1 MLLHQK
7 LIHPD
12 INGIVGA
19 AGHHSKILIADGNYP
34 ASSTLGPNA
43 ELVSLNLMPGV
54 VTCGQVLEALL
65 SAVPIETAN
74 TMGIPEGDPYEKY
87 GPPPVWAEY
96 EKLIGD
102 AGLDMKLEPIPKWD
116 FYEAVRGSDLVLTIQ
131 TADQALW
138 ANLLLTVGVRTPDQ

>member
-12 INGIVGA
+12 INGIIGA

-43 ELVSLNLMPGV
+43 SLVSLNLMPGV
-54 VTCGQVLEALL
+54 VTCSQVFEALI
-65 SAVPIETAN
+65 SAMPIESAN
-74 TMGIPEGDPYEKY
+74 TMGIPDDDPYAKF

-96 EKLIGD
+96 ENLIKDEKLD
-102 AGLDMKLEPIPKWD
+102 VKLEPIPKWD
-116 FYEAVRGSDLVLTIQ
+116 FYDAVRSPDLVLTIQ

>member
-7 LIHPD
+7 LIHPV

-54 VTCGQVLEALL
+54 VTCSQVLEALL

-74 TMGIPEGDPYEKY
+74 TMGIPDDDPYAEY

-96 EKLIGD
+96 EKLIAE
-102 AGLDMKLEPIPKWD
+102 AGLKTKLEPIDKWD
-116 FYEAVRGSDLVLTIQ
+116 FYEAVRGPDMVLTIQ
-131 TADQALW
+131 TGDQALW
-138 ANLLLTVGVRTPDQ
+138 TNLLLTVGVRTPD

>member
-12 INGIVGA
+12 INGIIGA

-43 ELVSLNLMPGV
+43 ELISLNLMPGV
-54 VTCGQVLEALL
+54 VTCSQVLEALL
-65 SAVPIETAN
+65 SAIPIEAAN
-74 TMGIPEGDPYEKY
+74 TMGIPDDDAYAKF

-96 EKLIGD
+96 EKLISD
-102 AGLDMKLEPIPKWD
+102 AGLDMKFEPIPKLD
-116 FYEAVRGSDLVLTIQ
+116 FY
-131 TADQALW
+131 
-138 ANLLLTVGVRTPDQ
+138 